1 MRSADLFLL
10 VCRRRLS
17 FATKKV
23 TGIQSSLRWIKPNI
37 SPIQL
42 DFKGFMCSYYLMQ
55 RWWIRARKELKSFMV
70 QSGTQLLI
78 HLETFTKENDMEISN
93 QTLIY
98 SKRNLKCLLW
108 LSAASEASAAAGR
121 CRCGDGEP
129 QVRPERVSPRLSFN
143 FTLYSQFPP

>member
-1 MRSADLFLL
+1 
-10 VCRRRLS
+10 
-17 FATKKV
+17 
-23 TGIQSSLRWIKPNI
+23 
-37 SPIQL
+37 
-42 DFKGFMCSYYLMQ
+42 
-55 RWWIRARKELKSFMV
+55 MV

-98 SKRNLKCLLW
+98 SKRNLNCLLW

-143 FTLYSQFPP
+143 FTLYSVSSITSRDDGNLRMLDE